1 MAKRHGPGYWG
12 KHLEAWYQS
21 DLTQREYCAKH
32 GLHERT
38 FYRWHCK
45 HKQARMAANAPLTL
59 VPAGVDNA
67 LSAGVLRLSSPGGWR
82 IEVQSGSAPWLAE
95 LLRQLP

>member
-1 MAKRHGPGYWG
+1 MAKRHGPGYWR
-12 KHLEAWYQS
+12 KHLQAWYQS
-21 DLTQREYCAKH
+21 DLTQREYCAEH

-45 HKQARMAANAPLTL
+45 HRQARAAAHAALTL
-59 VPAGVDNA
+59 VPARVDTRLNA
-67 LSAGVLRLSSPGGWR
+67 GTLRLASPGGWR
-82 IEVQSGSAPWLAE
+82 IEVPSGSAAWLAE

>member
-45 HKQARMAANAPLTL
+45 HKQALAPANAALTL
-59 VPAGVDNA
+59 VPARVGPA
-67 LSAGVLRLSSPGGWR
+67 LSAEMLQLTSPGGWR
-82 IEVQSGSAPWLAE
+82 IEVQSGSAVWFAE